1 MSQSR
6 LLHILS
12 ILETETNERHSLSLQ
27 DVCQIL
33 FSRYPEECC
42 SPQRVRND
50 IAILQ
55 AVSDE
60 GIMSFHL
67 EQETTWRNK
76 KQYRLY
82 HPSFGLNEARM
93 VFDSISISPLLSQS
107 QKNAILSSLEGFL
120 SRKEVQQLK
129 QRVQARPCLMQNEM
143 LPQTL
148 QLIYQAIEDH
158 KCLSFDY
165 TRFDIHGQQQTVKS
179 YRHIRPIQV
188 VWEQERYYLIAL
200 NPAHEETDQQRNYR
214 IDRII
219 NICTD

>member
-12 ILETETNERHSLSLQ
+12 ILGTETNERHSLSLQ

-33 FSRYPEECC
+33 FSRYPEDRC

-50 IAILQ
+50 IATLQ

-67 EQETTWRNK
+67 EQESTWRNK

-82 HPSFGLNEARM
+82 HPSFGLNEARI

-120 SRKEVQQLK
+120 S
-129 QRVQARPCLMQNEM
+129 
-143 LPQTL
+143 
-148 QLIYQAIEDH
+148 
-158 KCLSFDY
+158 
-165 TRFDIHGQQQTVKS
+165 
-179 YRHIRPIQV
+179 
-188 VWEQERYYLIAL
+188 
-200 NPAHEETDQQRNYR
+200 
-214 IDRII
+214 
-219 NICTD
+219 